1 MKQNSIEDKVE
12 RYYSEKIKKFGPTPQ
27 GVDWNGESSQNLR
40 FDQLLKL
47 IDPLA
52 EKSTL
57 LDFGC
62 GYGALLDYLVKLK
75 IDFHYTGF
83 DISKEMI
90 KTAKQIHPSNS
101 AIWASE
107 EGELSKYDYV
117 VASGIFNVMENS
129 SRGEWEEYIF
139 ETISLMNVLSSKGF
153 AFNLLT
159 KYSDTHKMKENLF
172 YADPMLLFDHCK
184 TTYSKS
190 VALLHDYP
198 LYEFTIIVRKNIL

>member
-1 MKQNSIEDKVE
+1 MKQESLIDKVD

-27 GVDWNGESSQNLR
+27 GVDWNGEGSQNLR

-47 IDPLA
+47 IEPINK
-52 EKSTL
+52 KSTV

-62 GYGALLDYLVKLK
+62 GYGALLDYLVKLN
-75 IDFHYTGF
+75 INLHYTGF

-90 KTAKQIHPSNS
+90 KAAAQIHPKG
-101 AIWASE
+101 AAFWTSE
-107 EGELSKYDYV
+107 VGELSQYDYIL
-117 VASGIFNVMENS
+117 ASGIFNVKGS
-129 SRGEWEEYIF
+129 SSKEEWGEYIF
-139 ETISLMNVLSSKGF
+139 ETISQMNSLSSRGF

-159 KYSDTHKMKENLF
+159 KYSDVDKMKEHLF
-172 YADPMLLFDHCK
+172 YADPMLLFDYCK
-184 TTYSKS
+184 TKYSKS

>member
-1 MKQNSIEDKVE
+1 MKQESIVDKVE
-12 RYYSEKIKKFGPTPQ
+12 RYYSEKIKKFGPIPQ
-27 GVDWNGESSQNLR
+27 GVDWNGEGSQNLR

-47 IDPLA
+47 MDPIA

-62 GYGALLDYLVKLK
+62 GYGALLDYLIKLD
-75 IDFHYTGF
+75 INLHYTGF

-90 KTAKQIHPSNS
+90 KTAMQIHPSGT
-101 AIWASE
+101 AIWTSK

-129 SRGEWEEYIF
+129 SKEEWKEYIF
-139 ETISLMNVLSSKGF
+139 ETISELNILSSKGF

-159 KYSDTHKMKENLF
+159 KYSDVDKMKENLF
-172 YADPMLLFDHCK
+172 YADPMLFFAHCK